1 MIYDLQ
7 KASIL
12 KRISAFLLDF
22 ILICIVAVGA
32 AALFSLI
39 LNFDQ
44 AYQGYY
50 DRYEIVFSQVDADIR
65 QELGIDFTWTEGVVK
80 LTAEQKVKYDQ
91 YVQKLDE
98 ELNKD
103 KDLVIAYNNIVI
115 LTLTIIPLSFFVA
128 FLLLE
133 FVVPLIFKNGQTVG
147 KKIFGIAVCH
157 TTGVKISTF
166 SLFVRGVIGKFTIET
181 MVPVFLLLM
190 MFFRGGI
197 TALIII
203 GLLLILQLVL
213 LFKTKTRS
221 LIHDVIS
228 YSCEVDLASQMI
240 FDTEDDRL
248 KYITQ
253 SHAQSDAVKFSQK
266 PHQDD
271 DDDLGEIK

>member
-32 AALFSLI
+32 AALFSLV
-39 LNFDQ
+39 LNFDE

-65 QELGIDFTWTEGVVK
+65 QELGIDFTWTEGLDK

-91 YVQKLDE
+91 YVQKLGE
-98 ELNKD
+98 GLNKD
-103 KDLVIAYNNIVI
+103 KDLVTAYNNIVI

-128 FLLLE
+128 FILLE

-181 MVPVFLLLM
+181 MVPVFL
-190 MFFRGGI
+190 
-197 TALIII
+197 
-203 GLLLILQLVL
+203 
-213 LFKTKTRS
+213 
-221 LIHDVIS
+221 
-228 YSCEVDLASQMI
+228 
-240 FDTEDDRL
+240 
-248 KYITQ
+248 
-253 SHAQSDAVKFSQK
+253 
-266 PHQDD
+266 
-271 DDDLGEIK
+271 

>member
-39 LNFDQ
+39 LNFDKT
-44 AYQGYY
+44 YEIYY
-50 DRYEIVFSQVDADIR
+50 DHYEAVFNQADADIK
-65 QELGIDFTWTEGVVK
+65 QELDIDFTWTEGVDK
-80 LTAEQKVKYDQ
+80 LTPEQKAKYDQ
-91 YVQKLDE
+91 YVQKLGE
-98 ELNKD
+98 ALNKD
-103 KDLVIAYNNIVI
+103 EQLVTAYNNVIV

-133 FVVPLIFKNGQTVG
+133 FALPLIFKNGQTVG

-166 SLFVRGVIGKFTIET
+166 SLFVRGIIGKFTIET
-181 MVPVFLLLM
+181 MVPIFLLLM

-197 TALIII
+197 TALIVI

-213 LFKTKTRS
+213 LLKTKTRS

-228 YSCEVDLASQMI
+228 YSCEVDLASQLI
-240 FDTEDDRL
+240 FANEDERL
-248 KYITQ
+248 KYIT
-253 SHAQSDAVKFSQK
+253 SNHAQSDAVKFSQK

-271 DDDLGEIK
+271 DDLGEIK

>member
-39 LNFDQ
+39 LNFDKT
-44 AYQGYY
+44 YETYY
-50 DRYEIVFSQVDADIR
+50 NRHELVFSQVDPEIR
-65 QELGIDFTWTEGVVK
+65 KELGIDFTWTEGVDK
-80 LTAEQKVKYDQ
+80 LTPEQKAKYDQ
-91 YVQKLDE
+91 YVEKLEFALNQDE
-98 ELNKD
+98 Q
-103 KDLVIAYNNIVI
+103 LVIAFANVI
-115 LTLTIIPLSFFVA
+115 DLTLTIIPLSFFVA

-133 FVVPLIFKNGQTVG
+133 FALPLIFKNGQTVG

-166 SLFVRGVIGKFTIET
+166 SLFVRGIIGKFTIET
-181 MVPVFLLLM
+181 MVPIFLLLM

-197 TALIII
+197 TALIVI

-213 LFKTKTRS
+213 LIKTKTRS

-240 FDTEDDRL
+240 FNTEADRL
-248 KYITQ
+248 KYITD
-253 SHAQSDAVKFSQK
+253 SHAQSDSVKFSQK
-266 PHQDD
+266 PQQ

>member
-65 QELGIDFTWTEGVVK
+65 QELGIDFTWTEGVDK

-91 YVQKLDE
+91 YVQKLGE

-271 DDDLGEIK
+271 DDLGEIK

>member
-65 QELGIDFTWTEGVVK
+65 QELGIDFTWTEGLDK

-91 YVQKLDE
+91 YVQKLGE
-98 ELNKD
+98 GLNKD
-103 KDLVIAYNNIVI
+103 KDLVTAYNNIVI

-128 FLLLE
+128 FILLE

-197 TALIII
+197 TALIVI
-203 GLLLILQLVL
+203 GLLLIFQLVL
-213 LFKTKTRS
+213 LIKTKTRS

-240 FDTEDDRL
+240 FENEDDRL
-248 KYITQ
+248 KYIT
-253 SHAQSDAVKFSQK
+253 SNHAQSDTVKFSQK

>member
-39 LNFDQ
+39 LNFDET
-44 AYQGYY
+44 YQIYY
-50 DRYEIVFSQVDADIR
+50 DRYELVFNQADTSIR
-65 QELGIDFTWTEGVVK
+65 QELGIDFTWTEGVEK
-80 LTAEQKVKYDQ
+80 LTEEQKVKYDQ
-91 YVQKLDE
+91 YVEKLGE
-98 ELNKD
+98 ALNAD
-103 KDLVIAYNNIVI
+103 KTLVTAYNNVI
-115 LTLTIIPLSFFVA
+115 IMTLTIIPLSFFVA

-133 FVVPLIFKNGQTVG
+133 FVLPLIFKNGQTVG

-166 SLFVRGVIGKFTIET
+166 SLFVRGIIGKFTIET

-197 TALIII
+197 TALIVI

-213 LFKTKTRS
+213 LIKTKTRS

-240 FDTEDDRL
+240 FNTEDDRL
-248 KYITQ
+248 KYIT
-253 SHAQSDAVKFSQK
+253 SAHAQSDSVKFSQK

-271 DDDLGEIK
+271 DDLGEIK

>member
-39 LNFDQ
+39 LNFDKTYD
-44 AYQGYY
+44 AYEG
-50 DRYEIVFSQVDADIR
+50 RYEVVFQDSDTKIK
-65 QELGIDFTWTEGVVK
+65 QELGIDFSWDDGVDT
-80 LTAEQKVKYDQ
+80 LTDEQKAKYNQ
-91 YVQKLDE
+91 YIEKLSDA
-98 ELNKD
+98 LNKD
-103 KDLVIAYNNIVI
+103 EQLVVAYNNVII
-115 LTLTIIPLSFFVA
+115 LTLTIVPLSLFVA

-133 FVVPLIFKNGQTVG
+133 FVLPLILKNGQTVG
-147 KKIFGIAVCH
+147 KKIFGIGVCH
-157 TTGVKISTF
+157 TSGVRITTF

-190 MFFRGGI
+190 VFFRGGVVG
-197 TALIII
+197 LVVI
-203 GLLLILQLVL
+203 GLLLVFQLVL
-213 LFKTKTRS
+213 LIKTKTRS
-221 LIHDVIS
+221 LIHDIIS
-228 YSCEVDLASQMI
+228 YSCEVDLSSQMI

-248 KYITQ
+248 RYITDN
-253 SHAQSDAVKFSQK
+253 HAQSNAVKFAQK
-266 PHQDD
+266 PNNS

>member
-50 DRYEIVFSQVDADIR
+50 DRYETVFSQVDANIR
-65 QELGIDFTWTEGVVK
+65 QELDMDFTWTEGVDK
-80 LTAEQKVKYDQ
+80 LTPEQKVKYDQ
-91 YVQKLDE
+91 YVQKLGE

-103 KDLVIAYNNIVI
+103 KDLVNAYNNIVI
-115 LTLTIIPLSFFVA
+115 LTLTIIPLAFFVA

-197 TALIII
+197 TALIVI

-213 LFKTKTRS
+213 LLKTKTRS

-240 FDTEDDRL
+240 FDNEDDRL

-253 SHAQSDAVKFSQK
+253 NHAQSDAVKFSQK

>member
-7 KASIL
+7 KDSIL

-65 QELGIDFTWTEGVVK
+65 QELGIDFTWTEGVDK

-91 YVQKLDE
+91 YVQKLGE

-213 LFKTKTRS
+213 LLKTKTRS

-271 DDDLGEIK
+271 DDLGEIK

>member
-7 KASIL
+7 KDSIL

-65 QELGIDFTWTEGVVK
+65 QELGIDFTWTEGEDK

-91 YVQKLDE
+91 YVQKLGE

-213 LFKTKTRS
+213 LLKTKTRS

-271 DDDLGEIK
+271 DDLGEIK